1 MDAPRILGV
10 DPGSECTGWAL
21 VGGTALAPRVIDCGE
36 IRASSRAP
44 FPERLA
50 HLRLEF
56 ARIVEAAAPSTSAV
70 ESPFHGTNARSAL
83 QLAHARGVI
92 LSVLAEAG
100 VCPVEYA
107 PATVKKTVSGSGRA
121 DKDQVRAMVARL
133 TGVRETS
140 LKHDVADAIAVA
152 LCHQA
157 CMALDTRR

>member
-1 MDAPRILGV
+1 M

-21 VGGTALAPRVIDCGE
+21 VGGTTHAPRVIDCGE
-36 IRASSRAP
+36 IRVPSRAA

-50 HLRLEF
+50 HLRVEF
-56 ARIVEAAAPSTSAV
+56 ARVVHAATPSDSAV

-100 VCPVEYA
+100 VSPVEYT

-121 DKDQVRAMVARL
+121 DKDQVRTMVARL
-133 TGVRETS
+133 TGVCETS

-152 LCHQA
+152 LCHQSWMGLGA
-157 CMALDTRR
+157 CR

>member
-1 MDAPRILGV
+1 M
-10 DPGSECTGWAL
+10 
-21 VGGTALAPRVIDCGE
+21 IDCGE
-36 IRASSRAP
+36 IRAPSRDP

-50 HLRLEF
+50 HLRAQL
-56 ARIVEAAAPSTSAV
+56 ARIVEATAPSDSAV
-70 ESPFHGTNARSAL
+70 ESPFHGTNPRSAL

-100 VCPVEYA
+100 VSPVEYS

-121 DKDQVRAMVARL
+121 DKDQVRTMVARL
-133 TGVRETS
+133 TGMRETS

-157 CMALDTRR
+157 CMGLGVRR